1 MKLLLDE
8 SIPRRLAEHFPT
20 DMDVHTVPQ
29 MGWAG
34 MKNGELLAAA
44 ATEGFTAL
52 ITADRG
58 IEYQQNSSSLLV
70 SVVIMRSYRTRLE
83 DLIPLLPQV
92 IEILR
97 KESEIGV
104 FSVPLY

>member
-8 SIPRRLAEHFPT
+8 SIPRRLAEHFPK
-20 DMDVHTVPQ
+20 DMDLRTVPQ

-34 MKNGELLAAA
+34 MKNGELLASAA
-44 ATEGFTAL
+44 SEGFTAL

-58 IEYQQNSSSLLV
+58 IEYQQNSSSLLI

-83 DLIPLLPQV
+83 DLTPLVPQA

-97 KESEIGV
+97 NESEIGV
-104 FSVPLY
+104 FSVAL

>member
-8 SIPRRLAEHFPT
+8 SIPRRLAEHFPARI
-20 DMDVHTVPQ
+20 DIRTVPQ

-34 MKNGELLAAA
+34 MKNGELLAVA
-44 ATEGFTAL
+44 ATNGFTAL

-83 DLIPLLPQV
+83 DLIPLVSQAV
-92 IEILR
+92 KILQN
-97 KESEIGV
+97 ESEIGV
-104 FSVPLY
+104 FSVSL

>member
-1 MKLLLDE
+1 MKLLPDE
-8 SIPRRLAEHFPT
+8 SIPRRLAEHFPE
-20 DMDVHTVPQ
+20 DMDVRTVPQ

-34 MKNGELLAAA
+34 MKNGKLLAIA

-58 IEYQQNSSSLLV
+58 IEYQQNSSSLPL
-70 SVVIMRSYRTRLE
+70 SVIILRSYRTRLE
-83 DLIPLLPQV
+83 DLIPLVPQA

-97 KESEIGV
+97 SESEIGV
-104 FSVPLY
+104 FSVAL

>member
-8 SIPRRLAEHFPT
+8 SIPRKLAEHFPKEIE
-20 DMDVHTVPQ
+20 VRTVPQ
-29 MGWAG
+29 SGWAG
-34 MKNGELLAAA
+34 MKNGELLANAA
-44 ATEGFTAL
+44 SEGFTAL

-70 SVVIMRSYRTRLE
+70 SVVILRSYRTRLE
-83 DLIPLLPQV
+83 DLIPLVPQA

-97 KESEIGV
+97 NEPEIGI
-104 FSVPLY
+104 FSIAL

>member
-8 SIPRRLAEHFPT
+8 SIPLRLAEHFPE
-20 DMDVHTVPQ
+20 DMDVRTVPQ

-34 MKNGELLAAA
+34 MQNGELLAVA
-44 ATEGFTAL
+44 ATEGFTVL
-52 ITADRG
+52 ITADQG

-83 DLIPLLPQV
+83 DLIPLVPQA
-92 IEILR
+92 IEMLR
-97 KESEIGV
+97 NESKIGV
-104 FSVPLY
+104 FSVAL

>member
-1 MKLLLDE
+1 M
-8 SIPRRLAEHFPT
+8 
-20 DMDVHTVPQ
+20 DMDVRTVPQ

-34 MKNGELLAAA
+34 MKNGDLLAIA

-58 IEYQQNSSSLLV
+58 IEYQQNFSSLLV
-70 SVVIMRSYRTRLE
+70 SVVIMRSFRTRLE
-83 DLIPLLPQV
+83 DLIPLVPQV

-97 KESEIGV
+97 NQSEIGV
-104 FSVPLY
+104 FTVAL